1 MKKLPVLLALVIFS
15 LIACDKDGTPPPVE
29 KTPEQLL
36 TDHAWKIDEIR
47 YLYDNFLYYYKRGAA
62 QGNTDN
68 FDNES
73 IVFNSDKTGT
83 YKRNNIEYSLTWEF
97 TNPEKTKLV
106 MDINFPT
113 PLHIFWENISLTESV
128 LKYTEYYTFK
138 GLPNL
143 TVARRIS
150 TEALQ

>member
-1 MKKLPVLLALVIFS
+1 MKKLPILLAIFALS
-15 LIACDKDGTPPPVE
+15 FIGCEKEQNPPPVE
-29 KTPEQLL
+29 KDPEELL
-36 TDHAWKIDEIR
+36 TDHAWKIQEIR

-73 IVFNSDKTGT
+73 IEFNTDKTGV
-83 YKRNNIEYSLTWEF
+83 YKRNNITYNLTWEF

-106 MDINFPT
+106 MDINFPE
-113 PLHIFWENISLTESV
+113 PLHIFWENITLTESD

-143 TVARRIS
+143 TVSHRIS
-150 TEALQ
+150 TEAMQ